1 MMDVFRYD
9 FDYTWPWTLGHVIAT
24 IALGILTV
32 LIWRAGWSR
41 LAAAATGVL
50 AAWALTGAFI
60 VHGPMRFNRPMDLPT
75 ERFLS
80 AGSGRVLDAG
90 AGSGRSALMVLL
102 GRPEATVVA
111 LDLFL
116 EGYGIGENTPDR
128 LRRNA
133 RVAGVEDRLEVQVGD
148 LREMPLESASFDAVV
163 SAYAIDHLDPD
174 GIRRSLAEVSR
185 VLRPGGELL
194 LMVVNPDG
202 WARVAFPL
210 FGAHGYFGG
219 RGAVERWRSAV
230 VEAGFEIVEEG
241 TAPATLY
248 LLVQSRTSSAS

>member
-1 MMDVFRYD
+1 MMDLFRYD

-24 IALGILTV
+24 GVFGVLTV

-41 LAAAATGVL
+41 LAAVATGTL
-50 AAWALTGAFI
+50 AAWALVGAFI
-60 VHGPMRFNRPMDLPT
+60 VHGPMRFNRPLDLPT

-80 AGSGRVLDAG
+80 SGSGRVLDAG

-102 GRPEATVVA
+102 GRHQARVVA

-128 LRRNA
+128 LRANA
-133 RVAGVEDRLEVQVGD
+133 RVAGVEDRLEVRVGD
-148 LREMPLESASFDAVV
+148 LRDMPLESASFDAVV
-163 SAYAIDHLDPD
+163 SAYAIDHLNPE
-174 GIRRSLAEVSR
+174 GIRGSLAEVSR

-202 WARVAFPL
+202 WTRVAFPL

-219 RGAVERWRSAV
+219 RGAAERWRTAV

-241 TAPATLY
+241 TAAATLF
-248 LLVQSRTSSAS
+248 LLVRKGAAATD

>member
-9 FDYTWPWTLGHVIAT
+9 FDYTWPWTFGHLIVTAVF
-24 IALGILTV
+24 ALLTV
-32 LIWRAGWSR
+32 LVWRAGWPR
-41 LAAAATGVL
+41 WAAAATSAL
-50 AAWALTGAFI
+50 AVWALTGAFV

-75 ERFLS
+75 ERFLAS
-80 AGSGRVLDAG
+80 GSGRVLDAG

-102 GRPEATVVA
+102 ERPEATVVA

-128 LRRNA
+128 LRANA
-133 RVAGVEDRLEVQVGD
+133 RVAGVESRLEIQTGD
-148 LREMPLESASFDAVV
+148 LREMPLASGSVDAAV
-163 SAYAIDHLDPD
+163 SAYAIDHLDGE

-185 VLRPGGELL
+185 VLRPGGEFL
-194 LMVVNPDG
+194 LMVIHPDG
-202 WARVAFPL
+202 WTRLAFPL

-219 RGAVERWRSAV
+219 RGAAERWRAAL
-230 VEAGFEIVEEG
+230 VEAGFEVLEEG

-248 LLVQSRTSSAS
+248 LLVRSRGHGAS

>member
-1 MMDVFRYD
+1 MIDAFRYD
-9 FDYTWPWTLGHVIAT
+9 FDYTWPWTLGHLIVT
-24 IALGILTV
+24 STLVLLTV

-41 LAAAATGVL
+41 WAAGATGVL
-50 AAWALTGAFI
+50 AIWALAGALI

-75 ERFLS
+75 ERFLTS
-80 AGSGRVLDAG
+80 GAGRVLDAG

-102 GRPEATVVA
+102 ARPQATVTA

-116 EGYGIGENTPDR
+116 DGYGIGENTPDR
-128 LRRNA
+128 LRANA
-133 RVAGVEDRLEVQVGD
+133 RTAGVEDRVDVQVGD
-148 LREMPLESASFDAVV
+148 VREMPLESGSFDAVV

-202 WARVAFPL
+202 WTRVAFPL

-219 RGAVERWRSAV
+219 RGAAERWRAAVVDAGFAV
-230 VEAGFEIVEEG
+230 VEVG
-241 TAPATLY
+241 TAPMTLY
-248 LLVQSRTSSAS
+248 LLAQRPAE

>member
-1 MMDVFRYD
+1 MMDLFRYD
-9 FDYTWPWTLGHVIAT
+9 FDYTWPWTLGHIIAT
-24 IALGILTV
+24 VVFGLLTV
-32 LIWRAGWSR
+32 LVWRAGWSR
-41 LAAAATGVL
+41 LAAVATGTL
-50 AAWALTGAFI
+50 AAWALVGAFI

-80 AGSGRVLDAG
+80 SGSGRVLDAG

-102 GRPEATVVA
+102 GRPQARVVA

-128 LRRNA
+128 LRANA
-133 RVAGVEDRLEVQVGD
+133 RVAGVEDRLEVQTGD
-148 LREMPLESASFDAVV
+148 LRQMPLESASFDAVV
-163 SAYAIDHLDPD
+163 SAYAIDHLNPE
-174 GIRRSLAEVSR
+174 GIRGSLAEVSR

-202 WARVAFPL
+202 WTRVAFPL

-219 RGAVERWRSAV
+219 RGAAERWRTAV

-241 TAPATLY
+241 TAAATLF
-248 LLVQSRTSSAS
+248 LLVRKGAAATD